1 MAKRTKE
8 HCEKVARTCTTIK
21 EFWSKCRSVATKA
34 HKEGWVDSY
43 TWLARERTKRN
54 SLTKAEC
61 RAIAMTYSTL
71 RDFRTKE
78 VSVYVTSVRNGWLKS
93 FTWLAREISQK
104 HFRTKEDILEIAG
117 KFRTLKDFREKCPNE
132 CRYAWA
138 HGWLEECTWLKRERP
153 GRK

>member
-34 HKEGWVDSY
+34 HKEGW
-43 TWLARERTKRN
+43 
-54 SLTKAEC
+54 
-61 RAIAMTYSTL
+61 
-71 RDFRTKE
+71 
-78 VSVYVTSVRNGWLKS
+78 LKS

-104 HFRTKEDILEIAG
+104 HFRTTEDILEIAG